1 MALATTLIENAL
13 ATNAAAGD
21 TETQATAHHRLAQAI
36 IDTIKTGSINYTEGL
51 FAPSGGGPVTGTLV
65 TATIS

>member
-1 MALATTLIENAL
+1 MALVTTLIEAAL

-36 IDTIKTGSINYTEGL
+36 VDTIELGSINYTAGL
-51 FAPSGGGPVTGTLV
+51 IAPSGGGPVTGTLA
-65 TATIS
+65 TATIT